1 MAPDLGAARP
11 LVWSER
17 STLEIKTGGWRTSR
31 PRYVEQTAPCR
42 AACPAGEPVAAWIAE
57 ARAGNYGRAWE
68 LIRQENPLPAVM
80 GRV

>member
-1 MAPDLGAARP
+1 MARDLGPARP

-42 AACPAGEPVAAWIAE
+42 AA
-57 ARAGNYGRAWE
+57 
-68 LIRQENPLPAVM
+68 
-80 GRV
+80 